1 MSDHDVAAIAKSLPV
16 RDGDEPWTVEE
27 VSDIIETLEHDVER
41 MARSL
46 AKSDE
51 DLARLMQEGNDGAG
65 KDTIDVG
72 SSQFERDQEMS
83 LNQNA
88 RTVFEQSRTAID
100 ALEEGTYGT
109 CESCGNPIGKARLSA
124 FPRATMCV
132 RCKQREER
140 H

>member
-1 MSDHDVAAIAKSLPV
+1 MSEHDVAAIAKSLPV
-16 RDGDEPWTVEE
+16 RDGDEPWTVGE
-27 VSDIIETLEHDVER
+27 VSEIIDTLEHDVER

-51 DLARLMQEGNDGAG
+51 DLASLIQEGSDGAG

-88 RTVFEQSRTAID
+88 RTVFEQSRTAIN

-132 RCKQREER
+132 QCKQREER

>member
-27 VSDIIETLEHDVER
+27 VSEIIETLEHDVER

-51 DLARLMQEGNDGAG
+51 DLASLMQEGNDGAG

-72 SSQFERDQEMS
+72 S
-83 LNQNA
+83 
-88 RTVFEQSRTAID
+88 
-100 ALEEGTYGT
+100 
-109 CESCGNPIGKARLSA
+109 
-124 FPRATMCV
+124 
-132 RCKQREER
+132 
-140 H
+140 

>member
-1 MSDHDVAAIAKSLPV
+1 MSEHDVAAIAKSLPV

-27 VSDIIETLEHDVER
+27 VSEIIDTLEHDVER

-51 DLARLMQEGNDGAG
+51 DLASLIQEGSDGAG

-88 RTVFEQSRTAID
+88 RTVFEQSRTAIN

-132 RCKQREER
+132 WCKQREER

>member
-1 MSDHDVAAIAKSLPV
+1 MSEHDVAAIAKSLPV
-16 RDGDEPWTVEE
+16 RDGDEPWTVGE
-27 VSDIIETLEHDVER
+27 VSEIIDTLEHDVER

-51 DLARLMQEGNDGAG
+51 DLASLMQEGNDGAG

-109 CESCGNPIGKARLSA
+109 VSHTHLTLPTSDL
-124 FPRATMCV
+124 V
-132 RCKQREER
+132 
-140 H
+140 

>member
-1 MSDHDVAAIAKSLPV
+1 MSEHDVAAIAKSLPV

-27 VSDIIETLEHDVER
+27 VSEIIDTLEHDVER

-51 DLARLMQEGNDGAG
+51 DLASLIQEGSDGAG

-88 RTVFEQSRTAID
+88 RTVFEQSRTAIN

-132 RCKQREER
+132 LCKQREER

>member
-1 MSDHDVAAIAKSLPV
+1 MSQHDVKAIAASLPV

-27 VSDIIETLEHDVER
+27 VAEIIGDLQHDVDR

-51 DLARLMQEGNDGAG
+51 DLANLMQEGSDGAG

-88 RTVFEQSRTAID
+88 RAVYEQSRL
-100 ALEEGTYGT
+100 ALAALDDGSYGT
-109 CESCGNPIGKARLSA
+109 CEVCGKPIGKARLSA

-132 RCKQREER
+132 ACKQREER
-140 H
+140 R

>member
-1 MSDHDVAAIAKSLPV
+1 MSEHDVAAIAKSLPV

-27 VSDIIETLEHDVER
+27 VSEIIETLEHDVER

-51 DLARLMQEGNDGAG
+51 DLASLMQEGNDGAG

-109 CESCGNPIGKARLSA
+109 CESCGNPVSYTHLTLPTILL
-124 FPRATMCV
+124 V
-132 RCKQREER
+132 
-140 H
+140 